1 MVTIY
6 MSKPEYLNKYKF
18 DWEMLDVVIG
28 GKSALDAHHF
38 FGAGFDSERIGL
50 FLKGYGISGKDP
62 ISKAELFGNFQES
75 IQFIKRY
82 FLKDGNKV
90 CFA

>member
-28 GKSALDAHHF
+28 GKSALDAIIL
-38 FGAGFDSERIGL
+38 AQALMQRE
-50 FLKGYGISGKDP
+50 
-62 ISKAELFGNFQES
+62 
-75 IQFIKRY
+75 
-82 FLKDGNKV
+82 
-90 CFA
+90 